1 MFDLTLSTRLAEP
14 RALGG
19 VVRTSGGGAE
29 ARTGHVKGCPDFT
42 SPATVGLRWMRPN
55 HGEQAR
61 RWGAFLL
68 GNSSF
73 NARTK
78 WHGFDETGPSS
89 KERSRCKFCS

>member
-1 MFDLTLSTRLAEP
+1 MFDLTVSPRMAEL
-14 RALGG
+14 RVLGG
-19 VVRTSGGGAE
+19 AVRTSGGGSG
-29 ARTGHVKGCPDFT
+29 ARTGRVKGCLEFT
-42 SPATVGLRWMRPN
+42 SSATVRLGWMRPN

-78 WHGFDETGPSS
+78 WLGFGETGPSS